1 LVITALMGVFK
12 LLGSPDLDACVLF
25 EDFLVVSTEIFF
37 FEEALLVLLFELPK
51 IEEKIDFLLEV
62 A

>member
-1 LVITALMGVFK
+1 MGVFK
-12 LLGSPDLDACVLF
+12 LLGSPDLGACVLF

-37 FEEALLVLLFELPK
+37 FEEALLVLLLELPK